1 MCVCVSECVSTAVA
15 VMTDLQDV
23 VDGIGQQ
30 FAVLRMHV
38 TRMTPTVS
46 QSDDILFLMSI
57 VSIA

>member
-1 MCVCVSECVSTAVA
+1 MCVCVSAA

-38 TRMTPTVS
+38 TRMTPAVS

-57 VSIA
+57 VSVA

>member
-1 MCVCVSECVSTAVA
+1 
-15 VMTDLQDV
+15 MTDLQDA

-38 TRMTPTVS
+38 THMTPAVS

-57 VSIA
+57 VSVA